1 MKMMIMMILM
11 MMPMVEEDGLGGF
24 RVLGGVEWRR
34 VKRYGVLSRARGKL
48 FSFIFF
54 LIKLK

>member
-1 MKMMIMMILM
+1 MMIMMILM

-24 RVLGGVEWRR
+24 RVFGGVEWRR

-54 LIKLK
+54 LIKRK